1 MIKVKPYLKILK
13 ELELTQAQYLLLH
26 CLHYRLY
33 DEITEYRNIFPATDG
48 TIIGKV
54 WFDDLVTK
62 GLVTIKEPLNS
73 ISDIRITEKFLQ
85 YFVKDFIAFEELKE
99 LYPPFMTSQG
109 KTIPLLTGDEDELIK
124 VYYEKINGLV
134 SEHLLVLE
142 DVKYMIEKNKVTT
155 GLEKFIKSKGWL
167 ALRKEKGTT
176 GNIGNRRTVL

>member
-1 MIKVKPYLKILK
+1 
-13 ELELTQAQYLLLH
+13 
-26 CLHYRLY
+26 
-33 DEITEYRNIFPATDG
+33 
-48 TIIGKV
+48 
-54 WFDDLVTK
+54 
-62 GLVTIKEPLNS
+62 
-73 ISDIRITEKFLQ
+73 
-85 YFVKDFIAFEELKE
+85 
-99 LYPPFMTSQG
+99 MTSQG

-176 GNIGNRRTVL
+176 GNIGNRRTVLWAHNVKTLQFLLVF